1 MGFILFLKH
10 IMTRIFLFSVLLCFV
25 SCNPVPNKEEE
36 ETRNL
41 LMDIFIGQIQD
52 QIENQI
58 NNLLGITTTKAT
70 PVLDLVGGLLG
81 GETTTTPAPVTEN
94 ANLIQ
99 ALLGILFPTT
109 TTTTT
114 TTPTTEPPTTT
125 KCGGLLGGGLLC

>member
-1 MGFILFLKH
+1 MGILFLKH
-10 IMTRIFLFSVLLCFV
+10 ITTRIFLFSVLLCFV
-25 SCNPVPNKEEE
+25 SCSPVPSKEEE

-41 LMDIFIGQIQD
+41 LMDILIGQIQN

-58 NNLLGITTTKAT
+58 NNLLSITTTKAT

-81 GETTTTPAPVTEN
+81 GETTTTPAPATEN

-99 ALLGILFPTT
+99 ALLGIIFPTT

-114 TTPTTEPPTTT
+114 TTEPPTTT

>member
-1 MGFILFLKH
+1 
-10 IMTRIFLFSVLLCFV
+10 MTRIFFFSVLICLI
-25 SCNPVPNKEEE
+25 SCSPVPNKEKE

-41 LMDIFIGQIQD
+41 
-52 QIENQI
+52 
-58 NNLLGITTTKAT
+58 LLGITTTKAT

-81 GETTTTPAPVTEN
+81 GETTTTPAPATEN

-99 ALLGILFPTT
+99 SLLGILFPTT

-114 TTPTTEPPTTT
+114 TTEPPTTT

>member
-1 MGFILFLKH
+1 MGILFLKH

-41 LMDIFIGQIQD
+41 LMDILIGQIQN

-81 GETTTTPAPVTEN
+81 GETTPTPAPATED

-114 TTPTTEPPTTT
+114 TTTTEPPTTT